1 MPNRTPHES
10 LVLGLDVGTQS
21 LRAALVDLQGR
32 TVAFG
37 VAPIET
43 TYPRPTWAEQDPL
56 QWWQGAK
63 TAVREALAKADATP
77 DQVAAIGLDCTAC
90 TVLACDL
97 DGRPLRPALLWMDQR
112 SFREADEISATGDP
126 MLRYVSGRVSPEWM
140 LPKALWLKRNEPE
153 TYNRADR
160 IVECTNWMMHRL
172 TGEWTLSLNHVAVK
186 WNYARPDGGWPLG
199 MMAAVGLDDLPSKWP
214 AEIVP
219 LGKGDARLC
228 ARAADELGLKA
239 GTPVAQGGID
249 AYLGMLG
256 LGATGDGDVALIVG
270 SSTCH
275 LAQTREGVFGS
286 GAGGCYPDA
295 TVEGLYTL
303 EAGQTATGSIL
314 DWYRRHF
321 AGREQAEA
329 ESRGVNVYQIL
340 DEQAAAV
347 PPGSDGL
354 IVREDWQGNRSP
366 YKNPQARGAI
376 VGLSLAHGPG
386 HVFRALYEAT
396 AMGTRHILEDAS
408 DHGLKVERVFIGGG
422 GAKSPLWLQI
432 HADVLKKPVHL
443 TREGES
449 CALGSAMTAAV
460 AAGAYRDFD
469 EAGRA
474 MVAIEKTV
482 EPRPANEQIYDE
494 LFERYVDL
502 YGRLNKPPLG

>member
-1 MPNRTPHES
+1 
-10 LVLGLDVGTQS
+10 
-21 LRAALVDLQGR
+21 
-32 TVAFG
+32 
-37 VAPIET
+37 
-43 TYPRPTWAEQDPL
+43 
-56 QWWQGAK
+56 
-63 TAVREALAKADATP
+63 
-77 DQVAAIGLDCTAC
+77 
-90 TVLACDL
+90 
-97 DGRPLRPALLWMDQR
+97 
-112 SFREADEISATGDP
+112 
-126 MLRYVSGRVSPEWM
+126 
-140 LPKALWLKRNEPE
+140 
-153 TYNRADR
+153 
-160 IVECTNWMMHRL
+160 
-172 TGEWTLSLNHVAVK
+172 
-186 WNYARPDGGWPLG
+186 

-214 AEIVP
+214 AEMVP
-219 LGKGDARLC
+219 LGKGDGRLG
-228 ARAADELGLKA
+228 AAAAAELGLKV
-239 GTPVAQGGID
+239 GTPIAQGGID

-256 LGATGDGDVALIVG
+256 LGATNDGDVALIVG

-329 ESRGVNVYQIL
+329 LSRGINVYQVL

-354 IVREDWQGNRSP
+354 VVREDWQGNRSP

-396 AMGTRHILEDAS
+396 ALGTRHILDDAAA
-408 DHGLKVERVFIGGG
+408 HGLKVERVFIGGG
-422 GAKSPLWLQI
+422 GAKSPVWLQI
-432 HADVLKKPVHL
+432 HADVLKKPVQL

-460 AAGAYRDFD
+460 AAGFYSDLD
-469 EAGRA
+469 EAARA
-474 MVAIEKTV
+474 MVAIENTV
-482 EPRPANEQIYDE
+482 EPNSANAQIYDE
-494 LFERYVDL
+494 VFDKYVDL
-502 YGRLNKPPLG
+502 YSRLNPSRA

>member
-1 MPNRTPHES
+1 
-10 LVLGLDVGTQS
+10 
-21 LRAALVDLQGR
+21 
-32 TVAFG
+32 
-37 VAPIET
+37 
-43 TYPRPTWAEQDPL
+43 
-56 QWWQGAK
+56 
-63 TAVREALAKADATP
+63 
-77 DQVAAIGLDCTAC
+77 
-90 TVLACDL
+90 
-97 DGRPLRPALLWMDQR
+97 
-112 SFREADEISATGDP
+112 
-126 MLRYVSGRVSPEWM
+126 
-140 LPKALWLKRNEPE
+140 
-153 TYNRADR
+153 
-160 IVECTNWMMHRL
+160 
-172 TGEWTLSLNHVAVK
+172 
-186 WNYARPDGGWPLG
+186 
-199 MMAAVGLDDLPSKWP
+199 
-214 AEIVP
+214 
-219 LGKGDARLC
+219 
-228 ARAADELGLKA
+228 
-239 GTPVAQGGID
+239 
-249 AYLGMLG
+249 MLG

-329 ESRGVNVYQIL
+329 ASRGVNVYQVL

-366 YKNPQARGAI
+366 YKNPRARGAI

-396 AMGTRHILEDAS
+396 ALGTRHILEDAS
-408 DHGLKVERVFIGGG
+408 AHGLKVERVFIGGG

-432 HADVLKKPVHL
+432 HADALKKPVHL

-460 AAGAYRDFD
+460 AAGAYPDFD
-469 EAGRA
+469 EAARA

-482 EPRPANEQIYDE
+482 EPIAANEAIYDD
-494 LFERYVDL
+494 LFQKYVDL
-502 YGRLNKPPLG
+502 YGRLNEPPIE